1 MGHIK
6 EPKGVDFIIKS
17 EPLTNEER
25 EVKSKFICEY
35 KAKLSRRKIATKTR
49 LSSSRKKTSPE
60 NDARTASKSVAA
72 RRADEK

>member
-25 EVKSKFICEY
+25 EAISKFIREY
-35 KAKLSRRKIATKTR
+35 KAKHSGK
-49 LSSSRKKTSPE
+49 
-60 NDARTASKSVAA
+60 RTAKKERVSSQKKRTLA
-72 RRADEK
+72 R